1 MKRNL
6 QFGTTVTPGNTPGA
20 AAGNGLIIDRS
31 NYRSALI
38 GLAVATVAAS
48 SSIVAKVQTG
58 DAADGSDM
66 ADYKPD
72 EINVATTATLS
83 TSNTDTVLDV
93 DLSGAKQYIR
103 LVTTT
108 TGTAPSFSSYVTLG
122 DAEYGENYN
131 D

>member
-6 QFGTTVTPGNTPGA
+6 QFGTTITPGNTPGA

-31 NYRSALI
+31 NYRSALL

-48 SSIVAKVQTG
+48 SSIVAKVQHG
-58 DAADGSDM
+58 ALSDGSDM

-72 EINVATTATLS
+72 GTNVATTATLS
-83 TSNTDTVLDV
+83 TSNTNTVLDV
-93 DLSGAKQYIR
+93 DLSGAKQYMR
-103 LVTTT
+103 LVTST
-108 TGTAPSFSSYVTLG
+108 TGTAPSFSSYVALG
-122 DAEYGENYN
+122 DAQYTEGFN